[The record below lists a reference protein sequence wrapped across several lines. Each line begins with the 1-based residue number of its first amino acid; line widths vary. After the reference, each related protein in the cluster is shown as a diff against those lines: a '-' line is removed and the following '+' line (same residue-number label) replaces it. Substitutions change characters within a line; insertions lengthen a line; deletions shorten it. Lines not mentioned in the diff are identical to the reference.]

1 MKILVPVLF
10 IVIAFVACDK
20 TKELLTFD
28 MSISQEFTLPGF
40 PDPLV
45 DTTISVTTPDIPTN
59 SDKVFKD
66 NGTSTDLIKEVK
78 LKEAKLTVVSPA
90 AQTMDFLKSIELYI
104 SAPGQPEIKLAGK
117 DPVPNGTGST
127 LVLDAP
133 GTALDEY
140 IKAQTI
146 KLRIVIGADEGLP
159 QDTDIRADLTFS
171 VQADPF

>member
-1 MKILVPVLF
+1 MKILVPALF
-10 IVIAFVACDK
+10 IMISFAACDK
-20 TKELLTFD
+20 VKDLLTFD

-45 DTTISVTTPDIPTN
+45 DTTISITTPDIPTN

-66 NGTSTDLIKEVK
+66 NGTSSDLIKEIK

-90 AQTMDFLKSIELYI
+90 AQTMDFLKSIEVHI
-104 SAPGQPEIKLAGK
+104 SAPGQPEVKLAGK
-117 DPVPNGTGST
+117 DPVPSGTGTT

-133 GTALDEY
+133 RTALDNY

-159 QDTDIRADLTFS
+159 QDTDIRTDLVFS
-171 VQADPF
+171 VQADPL